1 MRCPCYLYVR
11 TFKSKQNMRNI
22 IVIISHIF
30 TSQPTTHYTII
41 YEVNYGAK
49 FDTYV
54 LSFTKT

>member
-1 MRCPCYLYVR
+1 
-11 TFKSKQNMRNI
+11 MRNI